1 MAGAGYKLFATGDV
15 LTASD
20 VNTYLMQQ
28 TVMVFADAAART
40 TALSG
45 VVAEGM
51 LSYLKDTNAVEVYN
65 GSSWVAS
72 DDPNAIQNTIV
83 DAKGDLITATGAD
96 TPARLAVGSN
106 GDTLVADSATA
117 TGLNYKPLDAA
128 GKNAGING
136 SAEVWQRGTSFTAN
150 GYTADRWFLTTP
162 GSNTLSRS
170 TTVPTGF
177 NYSLNWITAGAYPVL
192 ATYVELPVTGAKG
205 NFTGNWV
212 MSFYAKASTASTVS
226 TDVSWADGSSRTNL
240 VTIATQGNSLTTS
253 WQRFTVPVNFNASS
267 PVGTSKAIE
276 INFYIISG
284 GATINI
290 TGVQLEIGS
299 TATAF
304 SRAGGTIQGELA
316 ACQRYYYRNTATGVD
331 SAFYTGFMRGTTTV
345 VVGVNYP
352 VPMRIAPTA
361 VESSSLS
368 FNRFDGTAFAMT
380 SVTTSASTCSQNG
393 MQLSATVTGG
403 TAGNGGVI
411 LAASSASAF
420 LGFSAEL

>member
-1 MAGAGYKLFATGDV
+1 MQGV
-15 LTASD
+15 L
-20 VNTYLMQQ
+20 
-28 TVMVFADAAART
+28 VFASAAARDAAIT
-40 TALSG
+40 SPQ
-45 VVAEGM
+45 EGQCC
-51 LSYLKDTNAVEVYN
+51 YLKDTDAVQTYS
-65 GSSWVAS
+65 GSAWVGF
-72 DDPNAIQNTIV
+72 DDSNAIQNSIV
-83 DAKGDLITATGAD
+83 DAKGDIVAASGND

-128 GKNAGING
+128 GKNAVING

-316 ACQRYYYRNTATGVD
+316 ACQRYTQVWPPIAGTANAQPITSCSYYSSTLGFAVFPLPVEMRVAPATTFNTASAYAIYANSTNKAATAISLDQANTRSIFVD
-331 SAFYTGFMRGTTTV
+331 
-345 VVGVNYP
+345 
-352 VPMRIAPTA
+352 
-361 VESSSLS
+361 
-368 FNRFDGTAFAMT
+368 
-380 SVTTSASTCSQNG
+380 VTTSA
-393 MQLSATVTGG
+393 A
-403 TAGNGGVI
+403 TAGFAGM
-411 LAASSASAF
+411 LAAATTSGYIILSS
-420 LGFSAEL
+420 EL